1 MSALV
6 TPSTFAMSSEETLA
20 LQFEFAAWLGSGETI
35 ASATAVLTDL
45 GTGTARP
52 ASLSGSPS
60 VTGSLVTQAV
70 TALAAGRYRLEIV
83 ITTSAGNVEDLP
95 LIITCPY

>member
-1 MSALV
+1 MTLAL
-6 TPSTFAMSSEETLA
+6 TPNTFAMTSAETLA
-20 LQFEFAAWLGSGETI
+20 LSFNATAWLGSGETI

-45 GTGTARP
+45 GTGTTRP

-60 VTGSLVTQAV
+60 VSGAVVIQAV
-70 TALAAGRYRLEIV
+70 TDLAAGRYRLEIL

-95 LIITCPY
+95 LIITCPF